1 MTEKNNIS
9 ISKKAADKIN
19 NIIISE
25 KKDLIL
31 KISVLGGGCA
41 GFSYKFDLVNNSEQ
55 GDIVI
60 EEHGVKV
67 IIDKVSIPYIQGSVI
82 DYKNDLIGQSFE
94 IKNPNATSECGCGT
108 SFSL

>member
-1 MTEKNNIS
+1 MSKISDIS
-9 ISKKAADKIN
+9 ISKQAAEKIN

-25 KKDLIL
+25 KKDLML

-41 GFSYKFDLVNNSEQ
+41 GFSYKFDLVANSEQ
-55 GDIVI
+55 GDIII
-60 EEHGVKV
+60 EEHGAKV
-67 IIDKVSIPYIQGSVI
+67 IIDEVSIPYIQGSII

-94 IKNPNATSECGCGT
+94 IKNPNATSECGFGT

>member
-1 MTEKNNIS
+1 MSQTNDIS
-9 ISKKAADKIN
+9 ISKQAAAKIN
-19 NIIISE
+19 NIISSE
-25 KKDLIL
+25 KKDLML

-41 GFSYKFDLVNNSEQ
+41 GFSYKFDLVDNSEQ
-55 GDIVI
+55 GDIII
-60 EEHGVKV
+60 EEHGAKV
-67 IIDKVSIPYIQGSVI
+67 IIDEVSVPYIQGSII

>member
-1 MTEKNNIS
+1 MIQKNNIS

-25 KKDLIL
+25 KKDLML

-41 GFSYKFDLVNNSEQ
+41 GFSYKFDLVNNTEN
-55 GDIVI
+55 GDIII
-60 EEHGVKV
+60 EEHGAKV
-67 IIDKVSIPYIQGSVI
+67 VIDEVSIPYIQGSII

-94 IKNPNATSECGCGT
+94 IKNPNATSECGL
-108 SFSL
+108 SLIHI

>member
-1 MTEKNNIS
+1 MQKNNIS
-9 ISKKAADKIN
+9 ISKKAAEKIK

-25 KKDLIL
+25 KKDLML

-55 GDIVI
+55 GDIII
-60 EEHGVKV
+60 EEYGAKI
-67 IIDKVSIPYIQGSVI
+67 IIDEVSIPYIQGSVI

>member
-1 MTEKNNIS
+1 MTQTNNIS

-25 KKDLIL
+25 KKDLML

-55 GDIVI
+55 GDVII
-60 EEHGVKV
+60 EEHGAKV
-67 IIDKVSIPYIQGSVI
+67 IIDEVSIPYIQGSVI

-94 IKNPNATSECGCGT
+94 IKNPNATSSCGCGT
-108 SFSL
+108 SFSM